1 MMDIQAASDGVL
13 VPASSYDYATLA
25 EIYNE
30 TRVDYIVP
38 MPMNA
43 ARMKEYVVA
52 YDVSLESSYIVLDDE
67 RNPVGLGMLGIR
79 GHRAWITRLGVL
91 PSQRGKRLGQA
102 LMDAMREAAWERGCT
117 QIQLEVIEGNTP
129 ARGLFLTNGFM
140 DVRDLLVV
148 RRPPRT
154 GQTSPLIDAKL
165 EINPIIPD
173 EIADILASRTDI
185 PSWLEESES
194 LLKWGKL
201 RGYEA
206 INANGERSWV
216 IYHAGTLQLTH
227 FAFGSFINERMAR
240 TLIFAVHAA
249 HPLNDTKIENI
260 PADSPYWPV
269 MQSLGYIPTFTRQ
282 EMVLY
287 R

>member
-1 MMDIQAASDGVL
+1 MMNIQAASDGVL
-13 VPASSYDYATLA
+13 VPASAYDYAALA
-25 EIYNE
+25 DIYNE

-43 ARMKEYVVA
+43 ARMKEYVLT
-52 YDVSLESSYIVLDDE
+52 YDIALDSSFVVLDDE
-67 RNPVGLGMLGIR
+67 RRPVGLGMLGIR

-102 LMDAMREAAWERGCT
+102 LMDAMREAAWAQGCSL
-117 QIQLEVIEGNTP
+117 IQLEVIAGNAP
-129 ARGLFLTNGFM
+129 ARGLFVANGFV
-140 DVRDLLVV
+140 DVRDLFVL

-154 GQTSPLIDAKL
+154 GQTMPLIDTTL
-165 EINPIIPD
+165 QIRPLNPD
-173 EIADILASRTDI
+173 EIEGILAYRTDT
-185 PSWLEESES
+185 PSWIDESAS

-206 INANGERSWV
+206 VNRAGESSWV

-227 FAFGSFINERMAR
+227 FAFGPYISASMAR
-240 TLIFAVHAA
+240 TLIFAVHVA
-249 HPLNDTKIENI
+249 HPANDTKIENV

-269 MQSLGYIPTFTRQ
+269 LQSLGYIQTFVRQ